1 MGDKPLIEEIRDVEA
16 RAETVFTAGQIDTA
30 IARWAAEITARIG
43 DANPVLLGVMTGA
56 IVPLG
61 VLMTRLDFPL
71 QLDYV
76 HATRYDGETQGGTI
90 RWIKPPPETIRN
102 RTVLL
107 VDDVLDHGLT
117 LQSIV
122 QRCRDMQA
130 SEVLTA
136 VLVDKHVPHAA
147 GLPQADFTALKTGDR
162 YLFGWGMDYK
172 TYLRNGGRI
181 AALKS

>member
-1 MGDKPLIEEIRDVEA
+1 MADNPSIGEIREVEA
-16 RAETVFTAGQIDTA
+16 QAETVFTPAQIESA
-30 IARWAAEITARIG
+30 VARWAAEITGRIG
-43 DANPVLLGVMTGA
+43 NANPVLIGVMTGA

-61 VLMTRLDFPL
+61 VLMTRLNFPL

-76 HATRYDGETQGGTI
+76 HATRYEGETSGGQI
-90 RWIKPPPETIRN
+90 RWIKPPPETIRE

-117 LQSIV
+117 LQAIV
-122 QRCRDMQA
+122 ERCRAMGA
-130 SEVLTA
+130 REVLTA

-147 GLPQADFTALKTGDR
+147 GLPHADFTALKTDDR

-181 AALKS
+181 AAVKS

>member
-1 MGDKPLIEEIRDVEA
+1 MCDKPSVEEIRAVEA
-16 RAETVFTAGQIDTA
+16 RAETVFTPGQIESA
-30 IARWAAEITARIG
+30 IARWAMEITTRVG

-76 HATRYDGETQGGTI
+76 HATRYDGETRGGEL
-90 RWIKPPPETIRN
+90 RWIKPPPETIRD

-117 LQSIV
+117 LQAIV
-122 QRCRDMQA
+122 ARCRDMGA
-130 SEVLTA
+130 REVLTA

-147 GLPQADFTALKTGDR
+147 GLPHADFTALKTDDR

-181 AALKS
+181 AAVKS

>member
-1 MGDKPLIEEIRDVEA
+1 MADSPSIEEIRHVEA
-16 RAETVFTAGQIDTA
+16 DAETVFTSEQIDAAVVHWADA
-30 IARWAAEITARIG
+30 ITTRLGR
-43 DANPVLLGVMTGA
+43 ANPMLLGVMTGA

-76 HATRYDGETQGGTI
+76 HATRYDGETEGGQL
-90 RWIKPPPETIRN
+90 RWIKPPPESIRN

-117 LQSIV
+117 LQAIV
-122 QRCRDMQA
+122 ARCREMGARD
-130 SEVLTA
+130 VLTA
-136 VLVDKHVPHAA
+136 VLVDKHVPHAT
-147 GLPQADFTALKTGDR
+147 GLAQADFTALKTGDR

-172 TYLRNGGRI
+172 TYLRNGRRI
-181 AALKS
+181 AAVKS